1 MLQYIFIFAIVP
13 FLLIINYVQIDLT
26 NLTKIVK
33 RDINNI
39 NYMNSNTL
47 LKNEK
52 LPLFSSFKNT
62 EVEPGMTHIIKTL
75 EQDFIQL
82 EEKVNNEQDINK
94 LYNLAVEESDRITYP
109 LSFGWGIVSHLNSV
123 KNNDELRKEYE
134 KMQPEVI
141 KISTKISQS
150 KIIYNA
156 LKKLLNSN
164 TLDHIKKRIVESSVQ
179 QMSHSGIGLDGKDKD
194 EFNNIKLKLGD
205 LSNKFSNNVL
215 DSTKE
220 FVLYMQFNEE
230 MLELP
235 KTALELYSAQA
246 KDKYP
251 ESTPTQ
257 GPWKITLDMQ
267 SYIPIMQHHPSSAL
281 RKQLYKEFITRAS
294 SGDKNNIPVI
304 EEILKSKHKLATV
317 LGFNNY
323 AELSLSNKMAST
335 VEEIEN
341 LLNMLSEKSKPYA
354 EKELQSVK
362 DVKKHAELSSGQC
375 LNDLELWDIPYWSER
390 YKESYLQFK
399 EEELKPYFP
408 LESVLTGLFDLASN
422 LFGINIEQVDVV
434 KENINVWD
442 ESVKYFKIFDTD
454 TKKQIATFFLDP
466 FSRPSEKRAG
476 AWMDS
481 CVNRNKYLN
490 HAPTAYLVCN
500 GSPPIKNKDGTT
512 TPSLMTFREVET
524 LFHEFG
530 HGLQHMLTRIE
541 DNGAAGINNVEWD
554 AVELPSQFMENW
566 CYHKPTVLN
575 FAKHYKTG
583 KTIPDDLFTKLL
595 KQRTFMTGG
604 GMCRQIYF
612 AMLDLYLYSKLKSN
626 ENIIDIQ
633 KRFSD
638 KYLVK
643 QIHEDDKFLCSFSHI
658 FAGGYSAGYYSYKW
672 AEIMSADA
680 FGAFE
685 EIENNGIPGSI
696 SKLGRKFRDTI
707 LSKGGS
713 EHPADIFKQFRGRAP
728 TPDALLRHSGI
739 E

>member
-1 MLQYIFIFAIVP
+1 MFQYLVL
-13 FLLIINYVQIDLT
+13 LLIILLFFTLNYF
-26 NLTKIVK
+26 TKIVK

-47 LKNEK
+47 LKHDK
-52 LPLFSSFKNT
+52 LPLFTSFKST
-62 EVEPGMTHIIKTL
+62 EVEPGMAQILETL
-75 EQDFIQL
+75 EKDFIQL
-82 EEKVNNEQDINK
+82 EGKINNEQDINK
-94 LYNLAVEESDRITYP
+94 LYNLAVEETDRITYP
-109 LSFGWGIVSHLNSV
+109 LSFGWGMVSHLNSV
-123 KNNDELRKEYE
+123 KNNDELRKAYE
-134 KMQPEVI
+134 KTQPEVI

-156 LKKLLNSN
+156 LKKLLDSN
-164 TLDHIKKRIVESSVQ
+164 TLDSIKKRIVESTVQ
-179 QMSHSGIGLDGKDKD
+179 QMSHSGIGLDGKVKD

-251 ESTPTQ
+251 ESTPMA

-267 SYIPIMQHHPSSAL
+267 SYVPIMQHHPSSNF
-281 RKQLYKEFITRAS
+281 RKQLYKEYITRAS
-294 SGDKNNIPVI
+294 SGEKNNIPVI
-304 EEILKSKHKLATV
+304 EDILKSKQTLATI

-323 AELSLSNKMAST
+323 AELSLSKKMAST
-335 VEEIEN
+335 VKEIED
-341 LLNMLSEKSKPYA
+341 LLNMLSEKSKPYS

-375 LNDLELWDIPYWSER
+375 LGELELWDIPFWSER
-390 YKESYLQFK
+390 YKESHLQFK

-422 LFGINIEQVDVV
+422 LFGINIEQVNVV

-442 ESVKYFKIFDTD
+442 ESVKYFKIFDTA

-481 CVNRNKYLN
+481 CVDRNKYLN
-490 HAPTAYLVCN
+490 HTPTAYLICN
-500 GSPPIKNKDGTT
+500 GSPPIKNEDGTMK
-512 TPSLMTFREVET
+512 PSLMTFREVET

-541 DNGAAGINNVEWD
+541 EGSASGINNIEWD

-575 FAKHYKTG
+575 FAKHYETG
-583 KTIPDDLFTKLL
+583 KTLPDDLFEKLL
-595 KQRTFMTGG
+595 KQRTFMTGS
-604 GMCRQIYF
+604 GMCRQVYM
-612 AMLDLYLYSKLKSN
+612 AMVDLYLYSKRKDN
-626 ENIIDIQ
+626 ESIIDIQ
-633 KRFSD
+633 KRFSS
-638 KYLVK
+638 KYLVN
-643 QIHEDDKFLCSFSHI
+643 QIHKDDRFLCSFSHI

-685 EIENNGIPGSI
+685 ELENNGIPGSV

-713 EHPADIFKQFRGRAP
+713 EHPADVFKQFRGRAP

-739 E
+739 ES